1 VPGGSSSGA
10 ARARSWYKVGALA
23 ALAHYAFVP
32 LVGGSVKALVELCA
46 KRVGG
51 EREEGEEGGKE
62 GKEEKSAGEW
72 LREWVGWHCVRMGT
86 VDVVAWVCLFVGAV
100 EMVGVRVD
108 VE

>member
-1 VPGGSSSGA
+1 
-10 ARARSWYKVGALA
+10 
-23 ALAHYAFVP
+23 
-32 LVGGSVKALVELCA
+32 
-46 KRVGG
+46 
-51 EREEGEEGGKE
+51 
-62 GKEEKSAGEW
+62 